1 MQFLFMNF
9 SKYQTFVFDLDGTIW
24 NTKKLFPGAAETIE
38 RIRKK
43 GKQVLFIS
51 NHTITARVDL
61 VKKLQKLGLHIH
73 ENELITASEGAE
85 EFLKGKRGKVLVFGS
100 GVKKDFR
107 KFGIK
112 FTEKLP
118 SKYVV
123 LGHDPTIDYKKLAMI
138 YKASSQ
144 GAIVL
149 TTGVGRLFSYG
160 NEMLPGM
167 GAFVAAIELMT
178 QKKVLFVGKPSKYM
192 AKLILKKVKGKKVVM
207 FGDEMNGDIPFAKSL
222 GWTAVLVLTGVDKKV
237 YGKVKPDFI
246 LKSVA
251 NIKL

>member
-1 MQFLFMNF
+1 MNF

-24 NTKKLFPGAAETIE
+24 NTKKLFPGAAATIE
-38 RIRKK
+38 KLRQK

-73 ENELITASEGAE
+73 ESELITAAEGAK
-85 EFLKGKRGKVLVFGS
+85 EFLKGRKGKVLVLGR

-107 KFGIK
+107 KFEIR
-112 FTEKLP
+112 FTNRLP
-118 SKYVV
+118 VKYVV
-123 LGHDPTIDYKKLAMI
+123 LGHDPTIDYKKLAII
-138 YKASSQ
+138 YKATTE
-144 GAIVL
+144 GAVVL
-149 TTGVGRLFSYG
+149 TTGVGRLFTYG

-167 GAFVAAIELMT
+167 GSIVAAIENMT
-178 QKKVLFVGKPSKYM
+178 QKKVVFVGKPSKYM

-207 FGDEMNGDIPFAKSL
+207 FGDEMNDDIPFAKSL
-222 GWTAVLVLTGVDKKV
+222 GWTAVHVLTGVDKKA
-237 YGKVKPDFI
+237 GKIKPDCV

-251 NIKL
+251 EIKI

>member
-1 MQFLFMNF
+1 
-9 SKYQTFVFDLDGTIW
+9 
-24 NTKKLFPGAAETIE
+24 
-38 RIRKK
+38 
-43 GKQVLFIS
+43 
-51 NHTITARVDL
+51 
-61 VKKLQKLGLHIH
+61 
-73 ENELITASEGAE
+73 
-85 EFLKGKRGKVLVFGS
+85 
-100 GVKKDFR
+100 
-107 KFGIK
+107 
-112 FTEKLP
+112 
-118 SKYVV
+118 
-123 LGHDPTIDYKKLAMI
+123 MI
-138 YKASSQ
+138 YKAVSQ
-144 GAIVL
+144 GATVL

-207 FGDEMNGDIPFAKSL
+207 FGDEMNDDIPFAKSL

-251 NIKL
+251 DIRL